1 MTSMYAVVDPATGE
15 TVKEYPTISD
25 GDLRDAI
32 DRADRAHRE
41 WSKATTVAER
51 AALVRRVGELHTE
64 RRKELADIIVSEMG
78 KPVGQAR
85 GEVDFSASIYEFYAD
100 NAESL
105 MADEPIGLSEGEGS
119 AVIRRSSLGA
129 LLGIMPWNFPYY
141 QVARFAGPNLII
153 GNTILLKHAPQ
164 CPQSA
169 EAMARIYADAGFP
182 DGAYVNIY
190 ATNDQIEWVIADPR
204 VRGVSSHPVQ
214 RAGAAVAAIAG
225 RNLKKVVLELGGSD
239 PFIVLGTD
247 DLDKTVEDAVAARI
261 DNAGQSCNAA
271 KRMIVIDELYEPFLE
286 KFTAAITAVKQG
298 DPRERGIEIGPLSS
312 QVATDRLEEQ
322 VKRAVEQGATVVA
335 GGKRNGNYFEPTVLT
350 DVTPENDI
358 YREELFGPVAQVY
371 RVQSEDEAI
380 TLANDTPFGLGS
392 YVMTTDPDQAARV
405 ADRIDAGMVYV
416 NIVGADA
423 AELPFGGTKRSGFG
437 RELGRYGADEFVNK
451 KLIRIS

>member
-1 MTSMYAVVDPATGE
+1 VTSMYAVVDPATGE

-41 WSKATTVAER
+41 WSKAATVAER
-51 AALVRRVGELHTE
+51 AALVRRVAELHSE
-64 RRKELADIIVSEMG
+64 RRKELADIIVAEMG

-119 AVIRRSSLGA
+119 AVIRRSSLGV

-169 EAMARIYADAGFP
+169 EAMAQIFADAGFP

-190 ATNDQIEWVIADPR
+190 ATNEQIEWVIADPR
-204 VRGVSSHPVQ
+204 VRGVSVTGSE

-225 RNLKKVVLELGGSD
+225 KNLKKVVLELGGSD

-286 KFTAAITAVKQG
+286 KFTAALTAVKQG
-298 DPRERGIEIGPLSS
+298 DPRERGIECGPLSS
-312 QVATDRLEEQ
+312 EVAADRLEEQ
-322 VKRAVEQGATVVA
+322 VKRAVDQGATVV
-335 GGKRNGNYFEPTVLT
+335 GGKRNGNFFEPTVLT

-371 RVQSEDEAI
+371 RVKSEDEAI
-380 TLANDTPFGLGS
+380 ELANDTPFGLGS